1 MGCFSVSYNSLDRTL
16 ISDYTRALFYIFAAS
31 SCCASGY
38 SKRSSNSSGS
48 HRAGRVSKCHSYPI
62 HAVCHCLLCLCR
74 SVTPY
79 RWMSLRTIIHCH
91 RLSEVHQDAIRAAV
105 KILTLENTYIPT
117 RLKDGQQ
124 GAAVSSS
131 GRGSRPQQPKSL
143 TSYPTMPQGMRGGGK
158 PMQPRGEGAGGRGY
172 VQTGGGYG
180 GGRGGDRNGDR
191 NRRGAP
197 PPPRAPGEYSNR
209 G

>member
-1 MGCFSVSYNSLDRTL
+1 VPCFTSLLRLVAAPPATASVR
-16 ISDYTRALFYIFAAS
+16 
-31 SCCASGY
+31 
-38 SKRSSNSSGS
+38 
-48 HRAGRVSKCHSYPI
+48 PI
-62 HAVCHCLLCLCR
+62 HPAATEQVGYPSATHIR
-74 SVTPY
+74 PISPVTAFVPK
-79 RWMSLRTIIHCH
+79 RDALSCTV